1 MGSEPNENDEGLSE
15 VKVKK
20 EKLETPPVLNGFDF
34 LNDTADAE
42 EDSSSSKRK
51 KEERRR
57 KEEKR
62 SRSSGSSSRVKEEPK
77 DDGFAKAMEGLT
89 DTFRKP
95 SSHVEK
101 SKRSLEE
108 EDDDE
113 ERRRKKAKKEESRSK
128 ERNGISANGAGPSLI
143 PDISPHYKGG
153 NSLLP
158 DISPVYQPPPRPSN
172 PILSAEPRRK
182 EKAPGNHEGGDAE
195 TFAIILE
202 NKAKGMGALY
212 SGQARTGFSLR
223 DKHGNIKEVPRLYD
237 QCIQV
242 LKDNVDS
249 IDETGNLPFD
259 ILKPVLEQASIKTL
273 MHIEECNPYLM
284 EDTGDLWEK
293 YERCYMQREDKLNQ
307 LKGKVKNCYK
317 AEKEKHRETKMA
329 YADIAPKAPRSVQKA
344 QVKNGTFV
352 ATGSSLESVR
362 RSRATDPTAG
372 KNMMGSRKP
381 ARAPMM
387 QKAMRMAGKMRR

>member
-1 MGSEPNENDEGLSE
+1 MEGSSRHKITEEKSEG
-15 VKVKK
+15 
-20 EKLETPPVLNGFDF
+20 GD
-34 LNDTADAE
+34 
-42 EDSSSSKRK
+42 SSSKRR

-57 KEEKR
+57 KEGKR
-62 SRSSGSSSRVKEEPK
+62 IESSVKVKE
-77 DDGFAKAMEGLT
+77 DDGFARAMEGLA
-89 DTFRKP
+89 DTFKKP
-95 SSHVEK
+95 SSQVEK
-101 SKRSLEE
+101 PKRHPDEDEE
-108 EDDDE
+108 E
-113 ERRRKKAKKEESRSK
+113 ERRRKRVKREESRSS
-128 ERNGISANGAGPSLI
+128 ERNGVSSNGSGPSLI

-172 PILSAEPRRK
+172 PILASEPRKK
-182 EKAPGNHEGGDAE
+182 EKKPGNEQGGDDE
-195 TFAIILE
+195 TFAILLE
-202 NKAKGMGALY
+202 NKAKGRGALY

-293 YERCYMQREDKLNQ
+293 YVKRDFRSKTREDMESFREMYERCQSEREDK
-307 LKGKVKNCYK
+307 
-317 AEKEKHRETKMA
+317 
-329 YADIAPKAPRSVQKA
+329 P
-344 QVKNGTFV
+344 
-352 ATGSSLESVR
+352 
-362 RSRATDPTAG
+362 
-372 KNMMGSRKP
+372 
-381 ARAPMM
+381 
-387 QKAMRMAGKMRR
+387 